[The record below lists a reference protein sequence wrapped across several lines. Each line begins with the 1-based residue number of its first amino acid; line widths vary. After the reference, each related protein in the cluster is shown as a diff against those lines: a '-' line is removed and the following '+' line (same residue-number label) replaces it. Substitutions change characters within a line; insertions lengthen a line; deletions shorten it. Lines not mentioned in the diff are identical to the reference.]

1 MDHLQRLR
9 YVTERY
15 EQLQGLRLVPL
26 GIPFLLSSAWR
37 GGHLNA
43 VPWTTGIGPRI
54 WFALLVAAG
63 VGFSLFIKAYYARRF
78 GDVQSVLTLE
88 APLAAF
94 VFAALFMLAA
104 SVQPQV
110 KAAVS
115 MPAVI
120 VALGLG
126 YLGMVGGLLRPHYL
140 MMAISVAAFAAL
152 GPLGVPYHARDVL
165 WDQLMGIGFVVI
177 GVGDHLL
184 LRRTLVPVA
193 PEVNGNA
200 L

>member
-37 GGHLNA
+37 SGHLTS
-43 VPWTTGIGPRI
+43 VPWTSGIGPRI
-54 WFALLVAAG
+54 WFVFLVAAA
-63 VGFSLFIKAYYARRF
+63 VALSLATKTYYERRF
-78 GDVQSVLTLE
+78 GDVQSALTIKT
-88 APLAAF
+88 PLAAF
-94 VFAALFMLAA
+94 VFTALFIL
-104 SVQPQV
+104 SVSLPRDVQ
-110 KAAVS
+110 ATVS
-115 MPAVI
+115 IPAVI
-120 VALGLG
+120 IALGLG
-126 YLGMVGGLLRPHYL
+126 YLGMVGGLLRHHYL
-140 MMAISVAAFAAL
+140 MIALCVVVFAAL
-152 GPLGVPYHARDVL
+152 GPFGVPLHTRAVL
-165 WDQLMGIGFVVI
+165 WDELIGIGFVVI

-193 PEVNGNA
+193 HVNA

>member
-37 GGHLNA
+37 SGRLA
-43 VPWTTGIGPRI
+43 SVPWTTGAGARI
-54 WFALLVAAG
+54 WFVTLLAWAVA
-63 VGFSLFIKAYYARRF
+63 FSLLAKTYYERRF
-78 GDVQSVLTLE
+78 GDVQSALTLK

-94 VFAALFMLAA
+94 VFTALFIVSA
-104 SVQPQV
+104 SLQPETQP
-110 KAAVS
+110 AVS
-115 MPAVI
+115 IPAVI
-120 VALGLG
+120 IALGLG

-140 MMAISVAAFAAL
+140 LMAVCVVFFAAL
-152 GPLGVPYHARDVL
+152 GPLGVPLHTRAVL
-165 WDQLMGIGFVVI
+165 WDQLIGIGFVVI
-177 GVGDHLL
+177 GLGDHLL

-193 PEVNGNA
+193 HVNA

>member
-9 YVTERY
+9 YVTQRY

-37 GGHLNA
+37 SGHLTS
-43 VPWTTGIGPRI
+43 VPWTSGLGPRI
-54 WFALLVAAG
+54 WFVSLVVAA
-63 VGFSLFIKAYYARRF
+63 VTLSLVTKTYYERRF
-78 GDVQSVLTLE
+78 GDVQSAMTMK

-94 VFAALFMLAA
+94 VFTALFILSASLPPDVEA
-104 SVQPQV
+104 SV
-110 KAAVS
+110 S
-115 MPAVI
+115 IPAMI
-120 VALGLG
+120 IALGLG
-126 YLGMVGGLLRPHYL
+126 YVGMVGGLFRPHYL
-140 MMAISVAAFAAL
+140 TVAVCVVLFAAL
-152 GPLGVPYHARDVL
+152 GPLGVPLHTRAVL
-165 WDQLMGIGFVVI
+165 WDQLTGIGFVVI

-193 PEVNGNA
+193 HVDA

>member
-37 GGHLNA
+37 SHQLTW
-43 VPWTTGIGPRI
+43 VPWTTGIGGPR
-54 WFALLVAAG
+54 WFVMLMASAVAC
-63 VGFSLFIKAYYARRF
+63 SLFAKTYYERRF
-78 GDVQSVLTLE
+78 GDVQSAVTIK

-94 VFAALFMLAA
+94 VFAALFIVAESLQPA
-104 SVQPQV
+104 VQT
-110 KAAVS
+110 AVS
-115 MPAVI
+115 IPAVI

-126 YLGMVGGLLRPHYL
+126 YAGMAGGLVRPHYVT
-140 MMAISVAAFAAL
+140 MAVCVALCSEL
-152 GPLGVPYHARDVL
+152 GPLGVSLHTRDVL
-165 WDQLMGIGFVVI
+165 WDQLIGTGFVVI
-177 GVGDHLL
+177 GLGDHLL
-184 LRRTLVPVA
+184 LRRTLVPVTH
-193 PEVNGNA
+193 VA